1 MSATYQK
8 TVVINSI
15 MVFHQLVNE
24 YVNFAC
30 LVVKPNDK
38 NRAVAIFLDRL
49 NNASAIEEET
59 ADSVKKSVK
68 KTLDV
73 MKDIEAARGGD
84 MEGYTKRHKI
94 LSEIPSILHIG
105 AAYPQ
110 SALSR
115 LAKLAGKL

>member
-1 MSATYQK
+1 LSATYQK
-8 TVVINSI
+8 TVVVNSI

-30 LVVKPNDK
+30 LVVKPGDQ
-38 NRAVAIFLDRL
+38 NRTVANFLDRL
-49 NNASAIEEET
+49 NNASMVEEET

-84 MEGYTKRHKI
+84 MEGYAKRYKVM
-94 LSEIPSILHIG
+94 SEIPSILHIG
-105 AAYPQ
+105 SAYPQ

-115 LAKLAGKL
+115 LAKLTGKI